1 MQYHRAMNSWSWKGI
16 AAATALVAA
25 TTADDAIWL
34 LKFTSPSLPIPTRVT
49 HGVLFIVTLTALSA
63 GCVVAALLVEKA
75 VVFGGCST
83 PENEEVVMGI
93 VGASI
98 CWVLAVYLYVK
109 KVFKRRRKQALQAAA
124 AAGSSGTGSGV
135 QYGSIEEGSAS
146 IVKNLNAD
154 FDDNA
159 SSSSSSSSDSSFD
172 GDDEDLPQTPS
183 VMTVI
188 SLTSLGA
195 LDEMIYLP
203 SLIIGR
209 VFTPA
214 ELCLGTFLAAIVV
227 LVTVVFF
234 LSTFKPLID
243 FVDKIPLYGIIG
255 AFAIV
260 LTIGVI
266 VDVMNG

>member
-1 MQYHRAMNSWSWKGI
+1 MSNWSWKGI

-25 TTADDAIWL
+25 TTADDAVWL
-34 LKFTSPSLPIPTRVT
+34 LKFTSPSLPTATRIT
-49 HGVLFIVTLTALSA
+49 HCVLFIATLTALSV
-63 GCVVAALLVEKA
+63 GCVVAAILVEKA
-75 VVFGGCST
+75 VIFGGCST

-98 CWVLAVYLYVK
+98 CWALAIYLFVK
-109 KVFKRRRKQALQAAA
+109 KVMKRRRKRALQVS
-124 AAGSSGTGSGV
+124 AGPVGTGNGA
-135 QYGSIEEGSAS
+135 QYGSIEEGSRS
-146 IVKNLNAD
+146 IVKNLGAE
-154 FDDNA
+154 FDDDA

-172 GDDEDLPQTPS
+172 DDGRDIPRTPS
-183 VMTVI
+183 VVAVI

-243 FVDKIPLYGIIG
+243 FVDRIPLYGIIG
-255 AFAIV
+255 MFAIV

-266 VDVMNG
+266 VDVING

>member
-1 MQYHRAMNSWSWKGI
+1 MSWSWKGI

-34 LKFTSPSLPIPTRVT
+34 LKFTSPLLPTATRIA
-49 HGVLFIVTLTALSA
+49 HGLLFVATLTALSA
-63 GCVVAALLVEKA
+63 GCVVAAMLVEKA
-75 VVFGGCST
+75 VIAGGCST
-83 PENEEVVMGI
+83 PDNEEVVMGI
-93 VGASI
+93 VGASL
-98 CWVLAVYLYVK
+98 CWFLAGYLYVK
-109 KVFKRRRKQALQAAA
+109 KLLKRRKKRVMQASAVSMGNG
-124 AAGSSGTGSGV
+124 AGNGAT
-135 QYGSIEEGSAS
+135 YGSIEEGPRS
-146 IVKNLNAD
+146 IVKNLGAE
-154 FDDNA
+154 FDDDA
-159 SSSSSSSSDSSFD
+159 SSSSSSSSDSSCD
-172 GDDEDLPQTPS
+172 NYGEDIPQTPS

-209 VFTPA
+209 VFTPS

-243 FVDKIPLYGIIG
+243 FVDRVPLYGIIG

-260 LTIGVI
+260 LTIGVV